1 MKIAMNLRHG
11 VLIFLTFAVCGPA
24 WALDNYKEFKRD
36 HLDIEAATNFFYSE
50 ANYPQDGGSITNL
63 PNGNHYQLLDV
74 RFETR
79 YVPRRTWSIFAW
91 ADIGSAESKDT
102 LATRANSTLSEA
114 AVGADFLMYSE
125 AFQLIP
131 EFVFVMPFEKIDPK
145 GDDVAN
151 SEGVMQLQS
160 RLIAQMNLGAT
171 RPYGWLGF
179 TYRSEGRSFLLPW
192 GVGLQFKLSSLVLGG
207 ELTGYQSISDDTDTS
222 AQRTSYINSV
232 NAGSLKFYGKN
243 PSLMDSQFYATWNIN
258 RKWSLQANG
267 GVTLTGS
274 NAAAGYHVGGFVRY
288 SFDFS
293 EGYLRD
299 DEYLPTDSAVP
310 TGRSQ
315 MYDRSDSM
323 TSEKVRD
330 FREETEDGVD
340 QNLFK
345 PKPTPKKKRI
355 DKQLQQ
361 QLDQTEFQVELRS
374 NKKKKKRSR

>member
-1 MKIAMNLRHG
+1 MKIAMNLRHWG
-11 VLIFLTFAVCGPA
+11 LIFLAVLVCGPA
-24 WALDNYKEFKRD
+24 WALDNFKEFKRD
-36 HLDIEAATNFFYSE
+36 HLDAEAATNFFYSE

-74 RFETR
+74 TLGTR
-79 YVPRRTWSIFAW
+79 YVPKRSWSVFGW
-91 ADIGSAESKDT
+91 ANIGNAESKDS
-102 LATRANSTLSEA
+102 LATRSNSSLSEA
-114 AVGADFLMYSE
+114 AIGADFLMYSE

-131 EFVFVMPFEKIDPK
+131 EFTFVMPFEKINPSSDNVP
-145 GDDVAN
+145 N
-151 SEGVMQLQS
+151 SEGVMEFRS
-160 RLIAQMNLGAT
+160 RLIAQMNLGT
-171 RPYGWLGF
+171 SRPYGWLGF
-179 TYRSEGRSFLLPW
+179 TYRAEGRSFLMPW
-192 GVGLQFKLSSLVLGG
+192 GVGLQFKLSSLVLGA
-207 ELTGYQSISDDTDTS
+207 ELFGYQSVSDDTDSS
-222 AQRTSYINSV
+222 ALRTAYINSV

-243 PSLMDSQFYATWNIN
+243 PSLMDSQVYGTWNIN

-274 NAAAGYHVGGFVRY
+274 NSAAGYHVGGFLRY
-288 SFDFS
+288 SFDFT

-299 DEYLPTDSAVP
+299 DGYTPMDSDVP
-310 TGRSQ
+310 GGRSQ

-345 PKPTPKKKRI
+345 PKPTPKKRI
-355 DKQLQQ
+355 NDKQLQQ

-374 NKKKKKRSR
+374 NKKKKRKK